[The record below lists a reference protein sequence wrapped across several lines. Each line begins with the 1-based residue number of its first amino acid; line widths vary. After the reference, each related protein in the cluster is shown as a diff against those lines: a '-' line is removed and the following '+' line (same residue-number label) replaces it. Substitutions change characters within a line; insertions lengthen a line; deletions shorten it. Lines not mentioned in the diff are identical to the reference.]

1 MVGFGKNNTIS
12 DNKAV
17 PEPGEAQRDAPR
29 AEIENASPAV
39 TAPETGESGPSIYR
53 TKTLNLSPA
62 LNGYK
67 EKAFE
72 KLIVQMDL
80 AAASKMPMAE
90 LKREVERFLMVF
102 TEETSAQINYRE
114 QNAIAQEI
122 VYDMIGLGPLEVL
135 VNDPT
140 ISDIMVNG
148 PKSVFVERFGRL
160 QKTDVEFRSDRHL
173 LQIAQR
179 IAGQIGR
186 RVDESS
192 PMVDARL
199 KDGSRVNVIIPPLSL
214 DGVSISI
221 RKFSKK
227 SLTLDSMAASG
238 SLSGQ
243 MAAFLKIAGAA
254 RLNMIVSGGTGAGKT
269 TLLNA
274 LSQLIDPSERVITI
288 EDSAELQL
296 MQPHIVRLESRAAN
310 IEGEGQINISDLVR
324 NSLRMRPDRIVIGEC
339 RGPETFDMLQAMNT
353 GHDGSLATIHAN
365 NAIEALNRLENLV
378 LMAGYDL
385 PVTVIRNY
393 IAGAIDLIVHVSRM
407 RDGGRRITQIL
418 ELKGMENGHIHY
430 GDIFKFRYDHQDHT
444 GRIHGQYVCHESNP
458 RCLEKVRYYGL
469 ETSLLKCL
477 DQTEGMI

>member
-1 MVGFGKNNTIS
+1 MSSFGRSNNGFGKPVSS
-12 DNKAV
+12 DPTPARPPVIYPDAEKEIGPDIPNQSQI
-17 PEPGEAQRDAPR
+17 PE
-29 AEIENASPAV
+29 SL
-39 TAPETGESGPSIYR
+39 YR
-53 TKTLNLSPA
+53 TKSMNLSTS
-62 LNGYK
+62 LNAYK

-80 AAASKMPMAE
+80 SAASKMPMDD

-102 TEETSAQINYRE
+102 TEEMSAQINYRE

-122 VYDMIGLGPLEVL
+122 VYDMIGLGPLENL
-135 VNDPT
+135 VGDPT
-140 ISDIMVNG
+140 ISDILVNG

-179 IAGQIGR
+179 IAGQVGR

-238 SLSGQ
+238 CLSEQ
-243 MAAFLKIAGAA
+243 MADFLKIAGSA
-254 RLNMIVSGGTGAGKT
+254 RLNIIVSGGTGAGKT
-269 TLLNA
+269 TLLNG
-274 LSQLIDPSERVITI
+274 LSQLIDPSERIITI

-296 MQPHIVRLESRAAN
+296 MQPHVVRLESRSAN
-310 IEGEGQINISDLVR
+310 IEGEGKINITDLVR

-339 RGPETFDMLQAMNT
+339 RGGETFDMLQAMNT
-353 GHDGSLATIHAN
+353 GHDGSLATVHAN
-365 NAIEALNRLENLV
+365 NAVEALNRLENLV

-393 IAGAIDLIVHVSRM
+393 IAGAIDLIVHISRM

-418 ELKGMENGHIHY
+418 QLKGIQDGRIQY
-430 GDIFKFRYDHQDHT
+430 GDIFKFRYDHQDQT
-444 GRIHGQYVCHESNP
+444 GRIHGQYVCHEPNP
-458 RCLEKVRYYGL
+458 ACLEKVRYFGL
-469 ETSLLKCL
+469 EDALLRCL
-477 DQTEGMI
+477 SASTGTI